1 MKNYES
7 ILSWMLS
14 QLPMYQKKGAQA
26 YRPDLSRMEGF
37 CQYLQ
42 YPQHKIKSIH
52 IAGTNGK
59 GSTAHMM
66 TSVLKEHG
74 LKVGLYTSPHLKDF
88 RERIQINGKYID
100 KEYVVEFVTNHL
112 PYFEAHSLSFFE
124 MTVGLA
130 FCYFSDK
137 KVDVAVIEVGMGGK
151 LDGTNLITPELSII
165 TNIGM
170 DHTQFLGD
178 NLETIAAEKAGIIK
192 TNTPVVI
199 GSTQLETQAVFREK
213 ATEMEAE
220 IIFADQQDA
229 VDYESDLKGNYQ
241 KQNIQTVVTALHYFK
256 GFEIDKEK
264 LKLGLTNVLSNTR
277 ILGRW
282 QILND
287 YPITVADVAHNKE
300 GLQYVIPQIKSYS
313 FGQLHLILGF
323 VKDKAVNEILKL
335 FPSDAQYY
343 FCAAEIPRSLAI
355 EELDKLAHDLNLNY
369 QTFPSVERA
378 YLEAKNQADANDF
391 IYIGGSTFVIAEI
404 L

>member
-1 MKNYES
+1 
-7 ILSWMLS
+7 
-14 QLPMYQKKGAQA
+14 MYQKKGAQA

-37 CQYLQ
+37 CKYLQ

-100 KEYVVEFVTNHL
+100 KEYVVEFVTDHR

-137 KVDVAVIEVGMGGK
+137 KVDVAVIEVGMGGR

-170 DHTQFLGD
+170 DHIQFLGD

-192 TNTPVVI
+192 RNIPVVI
-199 GSTQLETQAVFREK
+199 GSTQSETQAVFSEK

-241 KQNIQTVVTALHYFK
+241 KQNIQTVVTALRYFK
-256 GFEIDKEK
+256 GFEIDIEK
-264 LKLGLTNVLSNTR
+264 LKQGLTNVLSNTR

-313 FGQLHLILGF
+313 FSQLHLILGF
-323 VKDKAVNEILKL
+323 VKDKAVDEILKL

>member
-1 MKNYES
+1 
-7 ILSWMLS
+7 MLS

-26 YRPDLSRMEGF
+26 YRPDLSRMESF
-37 CQYLQ
+37 CQYLK

-100 KEYVVEFVTNHL
+100 KEYVVEFVTDHR

-137 KVDVAVIEVGMGGK
+137 KVDVSVIEVGMGGR

-165 TNIGM
+165 TNVGM
-170 DHTQFLGD
+170 DHIQFLGD

-192 TNTPVVI
+192 TNIPVVI
-199 GSTQLETQAVFREK
+199 GSTQSETQAVFREK
-213 ATEMEAE
+213 AAEMEAE

-241 KQNIQTVVTALHYFK
+241 KQNIQTVVTALRYFK
-256 GFEIDKEK
+256 GFEIDIEK
-264 LKLGLTNVLSNTR
+264 LKQGLTNVLSNTR

-313 FGQLHLILGF
+313 FSQLHLILGF
-323 VKDKAVNEILKL
+323 VKDKAVDEILKL

-343 FCAAEIPRSLAI
+343 FCAAEIPRSIAI

>member
-1 MKNYES
+1 
-7 ILSWMLS
+7 MLS

-37 CQYLQ
+37 CKYLQ

-100 KEYVVEFVTNHL
+100 KEYVVEFVTDHR

-137 KVDVAVIEVGMGGK
+137 KVDVAVIEVGMGGR

-170 DHTQFLGD
+170 DHIQFLGD

-192 TNTPVVI
+192 RNIHVVI
-199 GSTQLETQAVFREK
+199 GSTQSETQSVFRMK
-213 ATEMEAE
+213 AKEMEAE
-220 IIFADQQDA
+220 II
-229 VDYESDLKGNYQ
+229 
-241 KQNIQTVVTALHYFK
+241 
-256 GFEIDKEK
+256 
-264 LKLGLTNVLSNTR
+264 
-277 ILGRW
+277 
-282 QILND
+282 
-287 YPITVADVAHNKE
+287 
-300 GLQYVIPQIKSYS
+300 
-313 FGQLHLILGF
+313 
-323 VKDKAVNEILKL
+323 
-335 FPSDAQYY
+335 
-343 FCAAEIPRSLAI
+343 
-355 EELDKLAHDLNLNY
+355 
-369 QTFPSVERA
+369 
-378 YLEAKNQADANDF
+378 
-391 IYIGGSTFVIAEI
+391 
-404 L
+404 

>member
-1 MKNYES
+1 
-7 ILSWMLS
+7 MLS

-59 GSTAHMM
+59 GSTAHIM

-100 KEYVVEFVTNHL
+100 KEYVVEFVTDHR

-137 KVDVAVIEVGMGGK
+137 KVDVAVIEVGMGGR

-170 DHTQFLGD
+170 DHIQFLGD

-192 TNTPVVI
+192 RNIPVVI
-199 GSTQLETQAVFREK
+199 GSTQSETQAVFSQK
-213 ATEMEAE
+213 ATEMGAE

-241 KQNIQTVVTALHYFK
+241 KQNIQTVVTALRYFK
-256 GFEIDKEK
+256 GFEIDIEK
-264 LKLGLTNVLSNTR
+264 LKQGLTNVLSNTR

-300 GLQYVIPQIKSYS
+300 GLKYVIPQIKSYS
-313 FGQLHLILGF
+313 FSQLHLILGF
-323 VKDKAVNEILKL
+323 VKDKAVDEILKL
-335 FPSDAQYY
+335 FPSNAKYY

-369 QTFPSVERA
+369 QTFPSVETA
-378 YLEAKNQADANDF
+378 YLEAKNQAEANDF